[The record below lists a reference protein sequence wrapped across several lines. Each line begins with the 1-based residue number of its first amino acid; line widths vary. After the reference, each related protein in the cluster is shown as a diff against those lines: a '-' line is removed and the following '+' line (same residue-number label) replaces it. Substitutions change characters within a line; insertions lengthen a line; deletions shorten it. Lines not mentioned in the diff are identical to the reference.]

1 MSGPKH
7 ARKTS
12 KGRTYQHPIT
22 GETAW
27 SVTTLM
33 DGGIPKP
40 ALVGWAA
47 RMVAEYAA
55 ANHRQLSNMLAAVR
69 VSKDDQYRTVTSD
82 PEAIAAAVDWLKGA
96 PYRDKQRKADI
107 GTAIH
112 ARIEARILGTPMP
125 EPPEELRARL
135 EHFDAFDRAFRP
147 EWMLSEATVW
157 NRTESYAGTLDWIA
171 RIGNT
176 VVLGDTKSGK
186 DVYPEVAI
194 QLAAYQR
201 AEFVLMPDGSE
212 EPMPATDGA
221 CVLHL
226 TDEGYRLV
234 PVHITEDTYR
244 TFLHCREM
252 FRWQDEFSKAAL
264 GLDLMAPEGVDWTF
278 AGSTK
283 AAA

>member
-1 MSGPKH
+1 MSGPKL
-7 ARKTS
+7 ARSTT
-12 KGRTYQHPIT
+12 KGRTYQHPVT

-27 SVTTLM
+27 SVTTIM
-33 DGGIPKP
+33 DAGLPKP

-47 RMVAEYAA
+47 RMVAEYAV
-55 ANHRQLSNMLAAVR
+55 ANRARLDALLGGVR
-69 VSKDDQYRTVTSD
+69 LVRDGDDRLVVSD
-82 PEAIAAAVDWLKGA
+82 PNAVDAAVDWLKGA
-96 PYRDKQRKADI
+96 PYRDKDRKANI

-125 EPPEELRARL
+125 EPADELRPRL
-135 EHFDAFDRAFRP
+135 AHFEAFERAFKP
-147 EWMLSEATVW
+147 EWLMSEATVW

-171 RIGNT
+171 RIGRT

-201 AEFVLMPDGSE
+201 AEFVLLPDGTE
-212 EPMPATDGA
+212 EPMPETQGA

-226 TDEGYRLV
+226 TDDGYRLV
-234 PVHITEDTYR
+234 PVHVTDDTYR

-252 FRWQDEFSKAAL
+252 FRWKDEYAKRSL
-264 GLDLMAPEGVDWTF
+264 GMDLHGPDGIDFTF
-278 AGSTK
+278 AGTVAK
-283 AAA
+283 AA

>member
-7 ARKTS
+7 ARSTT
-12 KGRTYQHPIT
+12 KGRTYQHPVT

-27 SVTTLM
+27 SVTTVM
-33 DGGIPKP
+33 DAGLPKP
-40 ALVGWAA
+40 ALVGWSA
-47 RMVAEYAA
+47 RMVAEYAV
-55 ANHRQLSNMLAAVR
+55 ANHARLESLLSGVR
-69 VSKDDQYRTVTSD
+69 IQRDGDARLVVSD
-82 PEAIAAAVDWLKGA
+82 PSAVDAAVDWLKGA
-96 PYRDKQRKADI
+96 PYRDKERKANI

-125 EPPEELRARL
+125 EAPEELRPRL
-135 EHFDAFDRAFRP
+135 EHFDAFERAFKP
-147 EWMLSEATVW
+147 EWLLSEATVW

-171 RIGNT
+171 RIGRT

-186 DVYPEVAI
+186 DVYSEVAI

-201 AEFVLMPDGSE
+201 AEFVLMPDGTE
-212 EPMPATDGA
+212 EPMPETQGA

-226 TDEGYRLV
+226 TDDGYRLV

-252 FRWQDEFSKAAL
+252 FRWQDEFSKRSL
-264 GLDLMAPEGVDWTF
+264 GMDLVGPDGIDWTF
-278 AGSTK
+278 AGADK
-283 AAA
+283 AA

>member
-47 RMVAEYAA
+47 RTVAEYAA
-55 ANHRQLSNMLAAVR
+55 ANHRQLSGMLSAVR

-112 ARIEARILGTPMP
+112 QRIEARILGTPMP

-135 EHFDAFDRAFRP
+135 EHFEAFERAFRP
-147 EWMLSEATVW
+147 EWILSEATVW

-186 DVYPEVAI
+186 DVYPEVAV

-234 PVHITEDTYR
+234 PVHVTEDTYR

-252 FRWQDEFSKAAL
+252 FRWQDEFSKSAL
-264 GLDLMAPEGVDWTF
+264 GLDLMAPEGVDFTF
-278 AGSTK
+278 AGTERVS
-283 AAA
+283 A